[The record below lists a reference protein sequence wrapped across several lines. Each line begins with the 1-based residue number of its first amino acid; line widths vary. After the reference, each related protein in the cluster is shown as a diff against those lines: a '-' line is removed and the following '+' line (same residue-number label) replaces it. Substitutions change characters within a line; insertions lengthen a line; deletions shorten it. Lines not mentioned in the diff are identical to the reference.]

1 MEIGNSYAQKFVE
14 HTILASMYV
23 GYSSSIFLI
32 KILAVAI
39 AIGIAVTCTTFLHAI
54 KTNR

>member
-1 MEIGNSYAQKFVE
+1 MEVGNSYAQKFVE

>member
-1 MEIGNSYAQKFVE
+1 MDIGNSYARKFVE

-23 GYSSSIFLI
+23 AILPHFLI

-39 AIGIAVTCTTFLHAI
+39 AI
-54 KTNR
+54 